1 MTDKNMRM
9 NEDRRTKFL
18 KYILANN
25 IEWFTSIV
33 SIDKSWI
40 FISIF
45 ALLKIIFIFC
55 FPLVSFKIA

>member
-25 IEWFTSIV
+25 IEWLTSIV

>member
-25 IEWFTSIV
+25 IECFTSIV